1 MLRELNVAS
10 KLGGRKTQ
18 KNMKKHN
25 KQIRHKS
32 SRAGRKQNSKD

>member
-18 KNMKKHN
+18 KNIKKHS
-25 KQIRHKS
+25 KQIRYKS
-32 SRAGRKQNSKD
+32 SRAGKEAE